1 MSFTVEVSS
10 VNKRSLEV
18 RFSIPKGLQ
27 DLEQELE
34 QCVRSRVQRGAVL
47 VSVQN
52 EQAAVQAG
60 LEWDAEAV
68 RSTLARLRGLA
79 EQCGLPF
86 NPSGEL
92 LLQIA
97 KEHRLESTVLD
108 ARKVMPLVLS
118 AAGDA
123 LDELGRMRDKEGA
136 VLAASLAGQLERLRI
151 ALGEMRVG
159 LSGVVEKHRDQLLR
173 RLRESG
179 LELDVAD
186 ERVLKELALFA
197 DRVDVSEEITRLG
210 SHFEQMEEFL
220 TAREPVGRKIEFLLQ
235 EIHRELNTLG
245 SKSPSV
251 AVTRLVMDC
260 KNDLERMREQAA
272 NIE

>member
-1 MSFTVEVSS
+1 
-10 VNKRSLEV
+10 
-18 RFSIPKGLQ
+18 
-27 DLEQELE
+27 
-34 QCVRSRVQRGAVL
+34 
-47 VSVQN
+47 
-52 EQAAVQAG
+52 
-60 LEWDAEAV
+60 
-68 RSTLARLRGLA
+68 
-79 EQCGLPF
+79 
-86 NPSGEL
+86 
-92 LLQIA
+92 
-97 KEHRLESTVLD
+97 
-108 ARKVMPLVLS
+108 
-118 AAGDA
+118 